1 MSTATVTLRAAPSA
15 PAHLPAARRRAPLPP
30 AWVGLL
36 VVLDLAVAGSGL
48 WLGRVVAAV
57 LVALLPGQLALQALR
72 VPAASVRRFPVYL
85 VASSV
90 VVLPATGLGVDLV
103 GPLLGA
109 HAPLRRLP
117 LTVALDV
124 VIALLGLAG
133 RRAPRSCRVVGAD
146 VVARAR
152 WLWPLLWPL
161 ASIAAA
167 ARLDAGRGNTVAVA
181 VLVAVALLVPA
192 CAVAAPRMH
201 RQHLSL
207 VVYGAGLAVML
218 LTSMRTAYVVGYDIS
233 SEYADFHRTV
243 TSGVWHGGHL
253 GPYEAMLSLTVLPA
267 SLHALV
273 GGQDVFIFKLF
284 YPALFALFPV
294 AVFWLASWIL
304 SRRGAFVAAA
314 VVLVQYYFFQQ
325 QPEIARQEI
334 GLLVFAALVGA
345 LLDRSLGRPAQL
357 ALVATLAAALV
368 VCHYSTSYVAIVEC
382 LSVALLA
389 GLGSLSRAR
398 RVPALPWL
406 VAALV
411 TAGVAVAWYVPV
423 THSTSNLTFVAQTFK
438 RKGIAILPGRQKGES
453 VFSAYFNGV
462 RQAPPTVASYQR
474 DIATL
479 YGRYERFIVPLPGA
493 TAPRFDLRPAASADL
508 SGRFPGLA
516 GGLSTAELVIQQAVN
531 ALGALGAL
539 VLALRRRSGVVARA
553 IGYAGLAATAVLAAS
568 RLSGTVAADYNSS
581 RLFLQCLLVYA
592 VAEVALIETALARW
606 RALRVLRPV
615 ALCGFALALA
625 VAFLANSGLSAPLVG
640 GGPPFVLYNAGEDF
654 NRLDVSAPEQAA
666 AEWLASAVP
675 AKRVVYADNYGVLRL
690 DEFTPLNQAVF
701 TAITPRTLDQHAWVY
716 ATRSNV
722 VGHLTWGQ
730 TSHGQL
736 DVAFP
741 ASFLAD
747 EYDVVYSSG
756 TTEVFH
762 R

>member
-1 MSTATVTLRAAPSA
+1 MSSTTVTLRAERTA
-15 PAHLPAARRRAPLPP
+15 PAELPAPRRRVPLPP
-30 AWVGLL
+30 PWVGLL
-36 VVLDLAVAGSGL
+36 LVLDVAVAGSAL
-48 WLGRVVAAV
+48 WLCRVVAAV
-57 LVALLPGQLALQALR
+57 LLALLPGQLALQALR
-72 VPAASVRRFPVYL
+72 VPATSVRRYPVYL
-85 VASSV
+85 VAGSV
-90 VVLPATGLGVDLV
+90 AVLIATGLGVDLV
-103 GPLLGA
+103 GPLLGE

-117 LTVALDV
+117 LGVALDI
-124 VIALLGLAG
+124 VIVLLGLAG
-133 RRAPRSCRVVGAD
+133 RRAPDGCRVVSAD

-152 WLWPLLWPL
+152 WLWPLLLPL
-161 ASIAAA
+161 ASVAAA

-218 LTSMRTAYVVGYDIS
+218 LTSMRSAYVVGYDIS

-243 TSGVWHGGHL
+243 TSGIWHGGHL

-267 SLHALV
+267 TLHALV
-273 GGQDVFIFKLF
+273 GGQDVWIFKLV

-294 AVFWLASWIL
+294 AVYWLASWIL

-314 VVLVQYYFFQQ
+314 IVLVQYYFFQQ

-334 GLLVFAALVGA
+334 GLLVFAGLLGA
-345 LLDRSLGRPAQL
+345 LLDRSLGRRAQL
-357 ALVATLAAALV
+357 ALVAALGATAV
-368 VCHYSTSYVAIVEC
+368 VCHYSTSYVAIIEC
-382 LSVALLA
+382 LVVAALA
-389 GLGSLSRAR
+389 ALGSLSRAR

-411 TAGVAVAWYVPV
+411 TAGVAFVWYVPV
-423 THSTSNLTFVAQTFK
+423 THSTSNLTFVAHTFK
-438 RKGIAILPGRQKGES
+438 RNGIAILPGRQNGES

-462 RQAPPTVASYQR
+462 RQPPPTVASYQR
-474 DIATL
+474 DIAAL
-479 YGRYERFIVPLPGA
+479 YGRYERFIVPLPDA
-493 TAPRFDLRPAASADL
+493 TEARFDLRPAAPAEL
-508 SGRFPGLA
+508 AGRFPGLA
-516 GGLSTAELVIQQAVN
+516 GGLSTAELLIQQAIN
-531 ALGALGAL
+531 ALGALGSL
-539 VLALRRRSGVVARA
+539 VLTLRRRSGVVARA
-553 IGYAGLAATAVLAAS
+553 IGYVGLAATAVLAAS

-581 RLFLQCLLVYA
+581 RLFLQCLLVLA
-592 VAEVALIETALARW
+592 VAEVAFIETVLARR

-625 VAFLANSGLSAPLVG
+625 VAFLGNSGLSAPLVG

-654 NRLDVSAPEQAA
+654 NRLDVSAQEQAS
-666 AEWLASAVP
+666 AEWLAAAVP
-675 AKRVVYADNYGVLRL
+675 RRRVVYADNYGVLRL
-690 DEFTPLNQAVF
+690 DEFTGLNQAVF

-722 VGHLTWGQ
+722 EGHLTWGQ

-741 ASFLAD
+741 ASFLDD
-747 EYDVVYSSG
+747 EFDVVYSSG
-756 TTEVFH
+756 STEVFH